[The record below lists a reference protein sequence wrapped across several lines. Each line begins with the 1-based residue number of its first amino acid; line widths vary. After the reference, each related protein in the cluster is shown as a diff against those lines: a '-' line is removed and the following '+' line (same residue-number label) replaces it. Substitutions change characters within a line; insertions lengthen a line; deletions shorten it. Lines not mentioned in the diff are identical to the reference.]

1 MDIILASA
9 SPRRHEILSK
19 MGYKFRVVSANIDE
33 NTNAKNVAD
42 AVLETAKNKAMAV
55 AKIEKGLIIAADTVV
70 AIDGITLGKPKNK
83 EEAFNMLTHLSGKRH
98 EVYTG
103 VCITDGKKT
112 TSFYEKTSVFF
123 RSLQEFEIKDYV
135 NSGESMDKAGA
146 YGIQGRGALLVKKID
161 GDYLNVVGL
170 PMTKLYTVLKT
181 EFGMKGMGNSE

>member
-19 MGYKFRVVSANIDE
+19 MGYSFRVVSANIDE

-112 TSFYEKTSVFF
+112 TGFYEKTSVFF
-123 RSLQEFEIKDYV
+123 RSLQEFEIKDYI
-135 NSGESMDKAGA
+135 NSGEPMDKAGA

-170 PMTKLYTVLKT
+170 PMTKLYTVLTT
-181 EFGMKGMGNSE
+181 EFGMKGIGNSE